1 MHSHI
6 ISFNFL
12 YLGIIYQIIF
22 KIPILL
28 LSYILFYNSY
38 NFKFAL
44 FFSYINLSISYLK
57 SSKFCYGYSYTTI

>member
-12 YLGIIYQIIF
+12 AIIYQIIF

-44 FFSYINLSISYLK
+44 FFSYINISISYLK